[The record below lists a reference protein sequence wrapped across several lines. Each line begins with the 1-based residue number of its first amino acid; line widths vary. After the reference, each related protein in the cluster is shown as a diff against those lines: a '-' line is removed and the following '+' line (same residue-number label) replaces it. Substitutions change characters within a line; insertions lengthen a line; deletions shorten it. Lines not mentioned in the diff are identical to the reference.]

1 LMPGF
6 SLAVLLPL
14 AACMEVRDIQ
24 IAGQFEIT
32 RKSCA
37 AAFDQGF
44 DAGAI
49 ASLFRVKSQQPLP
62 QNVEFSISDWF
73 RNYSAV
79 SLFHGYI
86 LRVDESRRVL
96 FENDEY
102 LSSLIRKIL
111 APGIYLLDAETPEE
125 IQEIFSRAD
134 IDFHPSVSFPISKHE
149 SVDLPSLHLSRLI
162 KTSPENFPGE
172 AAGGLVPSKVSDEF
186 ERHQSSLVMALDAL
200 ALSPEFDEALRS
212 RIERK
217 IVLSSSQLDPDSV
230 RIEKIE
236 ARGMDFLGKVR
247 IAEYA
252 LASGSLLE
260 IVLDEKEGSRQI
272 LGRPVSTE
280 KRTGDVLLKIIIEPD
295 LKVEQISLGKAV
307 LVRRIRGS
315 IFSELPQNRI

>member
-1 LMPGF
+1 MPGF
-6 SLAVLLPL
+6 SLADLLPL

-44 DAGAI
+44 DSAAI
-49 ASLFRVKSQQPLP
+49 VSLFRVKSQQTLP

-73 RNYSAV
+73 RSYSAV

-96 FENDEY
+96 FENDEF

-134 IDFHPSVSFPISKHE
+134 IDFHPSVSSPVPKHE
-149 SVDLPSLHLSRLI
+149 PVDLPPLLISRAI
-162 KTSPENFPGE
+162 KASPPPVVADTGIGPAFG
-172 AAGGLVPSKVSDEF
+172 KVAEDF
-186 ERHQSSLVMALDAL
+186 ACHQSGLLEVLDTL

-252 LASGSLLE
+252 LVSGSLLE

-272 LGRPVSTE
+272 LGRPISTE
-280 KRTGDVLLKIIIEPD
+280 KRTGDVLLKIAIEPD
-295 LKVEQISLGKAV
+295 QKIELISLGKAV

-315 IFSELPQNRI
+315 IFSELPQGRT